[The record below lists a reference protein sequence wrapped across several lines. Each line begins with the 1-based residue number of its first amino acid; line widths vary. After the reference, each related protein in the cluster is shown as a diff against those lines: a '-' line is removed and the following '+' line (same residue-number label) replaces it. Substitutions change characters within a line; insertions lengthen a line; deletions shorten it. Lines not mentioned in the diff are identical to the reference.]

1 MGLTAKRFLPFDE
14 GLSLE
19 DQVFASGDTLYFI
32 TKKVTSEKVNNQTT
46 YYASS
51 QRKLV
56 AVNTED
62 WKSSTICE
70 LDTDV
75 NVIGAFDNQL
85 VFYQTIF
92 DHKMS
97 REEMLDDNQYLDA
110 LNKSYNSYGVLD
122 LAEGKSEEVAKLS
135 NKKINTYAVKGKKL
149 YLNRG
154 KRKNRGN

>member
-1 MGLTAKRFLPFDE
+1 MPQEIRF
-14 GLSLE
+14 
-19 DQVFASGDTLYFI
+19 TLLQ
-32 TKKVTSEKVNNQTT
+32 KKVTSEKVNNQTT

-85 VFYQTIF
+85 VFL
-92 DHKMS
+92 S
-97 REEMLDDNQYLDA
+97 DNL
-110 LNKSYNSYGVLD
+110 
-122 LAEGKSEEVAKLS
+122 
-135 NKKINTYAVKGKKL
+135 
-149 YLNRG
+149 
-154 KRKNRGN
+154 